1 MTKKRY
7 KIRKEQLE
15 RVVES
20 FVMESAAPEAKKHI
34 EEPME
39 GDMVEKNVKE
49 PSTVKK
55 DKKKQAP
62 EAKKHVMTKMSES
75 VEELTEEELAE
86 FWGDKAKEKRKAR
99 LEADYNKYANAWLRK
114 RAITKPTEEEYN
126 EFMAKAEAD
135 GYKGRVAK
143 EGDKMYYRAS
153 TEKETAAQGY
163 GMSGG
168 RTA

>member
-20 FVMESAAPEAKKHI
+20 FVMESVTPE
-34 EEPME
+34 
-39 GDMVEKNVKE
+39 
-49 PSTVKK
+49 VKK
-55 DKKKQAP
+55 PLTIKNNKKVQIP
-62 EAKKHVMTKMSES
+62 ESI
-75 VEELTEEELAE
+75 EELTEEELAE
-86 FWGDKAKEKRKAR
+86 FWGDKGKEKRKAR
-99 LEADYNKYANAWLRK
+99 LEADYNKYSNAWLRK

-135 GYKGRVAK
+135 DYQGRVAK
-143 EGDKMYYRAS
+143 KGDKMYYRAS